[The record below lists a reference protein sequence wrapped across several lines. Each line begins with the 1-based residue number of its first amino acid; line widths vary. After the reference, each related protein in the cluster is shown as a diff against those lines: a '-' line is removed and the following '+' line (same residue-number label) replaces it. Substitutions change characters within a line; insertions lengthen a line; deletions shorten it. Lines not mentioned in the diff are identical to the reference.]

1 MFPPK
6 LDMMFTSLKTILV
19 FALLIPT
26 FLLTCI
32 YFSLNLYDDVF
43 RHGKKRAKKQP
54 SGSIKN
60 YHKNSMDRDICIGLK
75 IKKDRGNIAKTYI
88 GAT

>member
-1 MFPPK
+1 MTMF
-6 LDMMFTSLKTILV
+6 LDIEKNV
-19 FALLIPT
+19 Q
-26 FLLTCI
+26 
-32 YFSLNLYDDVF
+32 
-43 RHGKKRAKKQP
+43 KAKKQP

-75 IKKDRGNIAKTYI
+75 IKKTGGILLKFI

>member
-1 MFPPK
+1 
-6 LDMMFTSLKTILV
+6 MFTSLKTIFV
-19 FALLIPT
+19 FVLFIRT

-32 YFSLNLYDDVF
+32 YSALNLYDDVF
-43 RHGKKRAKKQP
+43 RHGKKRAKSKKQP